1 MIRRPPRST
10 LFPYTTLFRSSLPL
24 RRTVRGKPPTTSTRM
39 GPVTATAAP
48 SMVPTESEAGS
59 SERAVN
65 AVRTAMLANAVTLEK
80 SQRARGLEFIGMK
93 PNDTRFALP
102 AQRRGSRLYYTSAGT
117 AVAPLQNDSIAR
129 QNDMPQPDTI
139 LDTAKQL
146 EHEPVNLHYD
156 TKIGRASCRERV

>member
-1 MIRRPPRST
+1 MLIDPPPVRSSRAVPDLIST
-10 LFPYTTLFRSSLPL
+10 SLPL

-80 SQRARGLEFIGMK
+80 SQRARRLEFIGMK

-102 AQRRGSRLYYTSAGT
+102 RSDEHTSELQSPVHLVCRL
-117 AVAPLQNDSIAR
+117 L
-129 QNDMPQPDTI
+129 
-139 LDTAKQL
+139 L
-146 EHEPVNLHYD
+146 EKKKT
-156 TKIGRASCRERV
+156 TK